1 MAGNDKSMEKLHKV
15 VESEVTSMFEQI
27 LDYAQIAVPTEAVY
41 KALRSK
47 ILRAGNNCI
56 RNLKAQLKHYDVEY
70 KAVAEDVIEVGPIK
84 K

>member
-1 MAGNDKSMEKLHKV
+1 MGQNVRSKDKLKKEA
-15 VESEVTSMFEQI
+15 ENEVTKMFEVI
-27 LDYAQIAVPTEAVY
+27 LDYAQVACAQQETY

-56 RNLKAQLKHYDVEY
+56 RSIRNRIDLYEVEY
-70 KAVAEDVIEVGPIK
+70 VAQAEDIIEICK

>member
-1 MAGNDKSMEKLHKV
+1 MGQNRSKDKLKKEA
-15 VESEVTSMFEQI
+15 ENEVTKMFEVI
-27 LDYAQIAVPTEAVY
+27 LDYAQVACAQPETY

-56 RNLKAQLKHYDVEY
+56 RSIKNRIDSYEIEYVAQ
-70 KAVAEDVIEVGPIK
+70 AEDIIEVCK